1 MRDPYS
7 VLGVGKTASED
18 DIKKAFRKQAKV
30 LHPDRNKTDP
40 KAKDKFAELNSA
52 YEILGDGKKRK
63 QFDAGE
69 IDAEG
74 KPRAPFGAGFGGAR
88 SGRAGGFSGGPF
100 GGAGFGGGG
109 FGGHGFDASD
119 IFADFFR
126 SGAGDARAKKRGPEP
141 GPDIKVVAKITLAES
156 LTGTTTRV
164 SLPTGRTIEVKVPA
178 GVTEGKVIRLKRQ
191 GHASPAG
198 GAPGDAFVT
207 IHIAQDLRFQVDGK
221 NLKVRVQIPLEDAVL
236 GGRVRVPTLEGAVEL
251 SIPPYS
257 SSGQTLRL
265 RGKGVPAE
273 DGAGDLLAT
282 LEVTIPKEPDLEL
295 EMLMK
300 RWRDRKPRG

>member
-52 YEILGDGKKRK
+52 YEILGDDKKRK

-74 KPRAPFGAGFGGAR
+74 KPRAGFGAGFGGGPFGGAR

-100 GGAGFGGGG
+100 GGGG
-109 FGGHGFDASD
+109 FGGPGFDASD
-119 IFADFFR
+119 LFADFFR
-126 SGAGDARAKKRGPEP
+126 SGAGDPREKKRGPEP

-156 LTGTTTRV
+156 LSGTTTRV
-164 SLPTGRTIEVKVPA
+164 SLPTGRMIEVKVPA

-198 GAPGDAFVT
+198 GPPGDAYVT
-207 IHIAQDLRFQVDGK
+207 IHIAQDHRFQVDGK

-236 GGRVRVPTLEGAVEL
+236 GGRVRVPTLEGAVDL

-282 LEVTIPKEPDLEL
+282 IEVTIPKEPDLEL
-295 EMLMK
+295 EMMMK
-300 RWRDRKPRG
+300 RWRDRKPR